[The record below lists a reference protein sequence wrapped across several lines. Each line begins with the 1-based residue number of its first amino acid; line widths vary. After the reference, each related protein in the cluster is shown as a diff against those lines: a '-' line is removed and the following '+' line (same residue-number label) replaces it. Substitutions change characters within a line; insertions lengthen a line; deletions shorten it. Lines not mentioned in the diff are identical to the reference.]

1 MAVFFQILLNNFY
14 YIGVLAL
21 STLGLALTYKTAN
34 LTNFAQSIAATT
46 SAFAAAFTIMK
57 VVPNLW
63 IGTIAGVIV
72 GFMIGFIIDAVII
85 RRAKVDDSGRVMI
98 TLGLII
104 LFNAFIPLIFGMI
117 PYEFGRYFSGNIS
130 FNLLGTEFIVTKNG
144 LFIFAVSFGV
154 VGLIFAML
162 NLTKWGLGVRGTA
175 SNRQVAS
182 MMGINTNTITAISW
196 AVSAACG
203 ALSAIFYA
211 SQTTNVSIDMLA
223 SLQSQALLAFVLGGY
238 SSFYG
243 PVLGAILIP
252 MASIIFSLMS
262 GLWSN
267 ALMYV
272 AILLVILVKPKGLF
286 AKATIQKV

>member
-1 MAVFFQILLNNFY
+1 MYAIRSY
-14 YIGVLAL
+14 Y
-21 STLGLALTYKTAN
+21 
-34 LTNFAQSIAATT
+34 
-46 SAFAAAFTIMK
+46 
-57 VVPNLW
+57 
-63 IGTIAGVIV
+63 
-72 GFMIGFIIDAVII
+72 
-85 RRAKVDDSGRVMI
+85 
-98 TLGLII
+98 
-104 LFNAFIPLIFGMI
+104 
-117 PYEFGRYFSGNIS
+117 
-130 FNLLGTEFIVTKNG
+130 
-144 LFIFAVSFGV
+144 
-154 VGLIFAML
+154 
-162 NLTKWGLGVRGTA
+162 
-175 SNRQVAS
+175 
-182 MMGINTNTITAISW
+182 